1 METARGAYAHERRRA
16 YVDTPSLRQE
26 FPRVEQLV
34 VQLSFVD
41 PKGFAKHSPQMHTYS
56 PAAKAFFAVACPSS
70 MCLHGGFD
78 LGPAIAQMLSGS
90 VETVTVQRRPRMARP
105 DSQRRGSLLDR
116 DALPALGFLQDRR
129 RLIGPA
135 LWPLSRCT
143 SRRECISHPAA
154 NS

>member
-1 METARGAYAHERRRA
+1 MGDKQAGAYKQQRENRRRA

-90 VETVTVQRRPRMARP
+90 VETVTGTATCPGW
-105 DSQRRGSLLDR
+105 RGPTRSDADR
-116 DALPALGFLQDRR
+116 CLIEMRY
-129 RLIGPA
+129 RL
-135 LWPLSRCT
+135 SVSYKT
-143 SRRECISHPAA
+143 DDV
-154 NS
+154 